1 MRLQRIV
8 YKDLNAKQKE
18 NYNYHKV
25 SSLLADY
32 GFSGILLSDDYNG
45 ADFLAMHKDG
55 EILRVQLKARVTIDK
70 KYIGKDLYMAF
81 PVKNTWCLIAH
92 DTLLNL
98 SEISVW
104 LTSPSWTE
112 RGGYSSPAVSKNL
125 EIALSPYLL

>member
-1 MRLQRIV
+1 MKLQRID

-55 EILRVQLKARVTIDK
+55 EILKVQLKGRVTIDK

-81 PVKNTWCLIAH
+81 PVTNTWCLIAH

-98 SEISVW
+98 PEISVW
-104 LTSPSWTE
+104 LTSPSWLE
-112 RGGYSSPAVSKNL
+112 RGGYSSPTVSKNL

>member
-1 MRLQRIV
+1 MKLQRID

-55 EILRVQLKARVTIDK
+55 EILKVQLKGRVTIDK

-81 PVKNTWCLIAH
+81 PVTNKWCLIAH

-98 SEISVW
+98 PEISVW
-104 LTSPSWTE
+104 LTSPSWLE
-112 RGGYSSPAVSKNL
+112 RGGYSSPTVSKNL

>member
-1 MRLQRIV
+1 MELKQIN
-8 YKDLNAKQKE
+8 YKELNAKQKE

-55 EILRVQLKARVTIDK
+55 QILRVQLKARVTIDK
-70 KYIGKDLYMAF
+70 KYVAKDLYMAF
-81 PVKNTWCLIAH
+81 PVKDRWCLIAH
-92 DTLLNL
+92 DTLLDL
-98 SEISVW
+98 PDISVW

-112 RGGYSSPAVSKNL
+112 RGGYSSPTVSKNL
-125 EIALSPYLL
+125 EVALAPYLL